1 MLRRSALLLALVAG
15 ACLAETRIKPPGPYM
30 YSPPPPV
37 DTTPLDANRKPKVE
51 IAAQGVTEQ
60 WYGDWDLVADKSPS
74 GPIQITKPRKGDIS
88 FQASF
93 DQRGWITQLV
103 HFDARGK
110 ERWTKLFTYPSRIP
124 AGPGDVPV
132 TVNWS
137 KADGSLFD
145 LKAIE
150 AALSKGVPPAT
161 KKLGLLDLVGD
172 PFVMKPESD
181 GGETWIYATATAER
195 RFRFDKKGRLM
206 ESAAPAAAA
215 PAAPAAAVDS
225 AKAP

>member
-1 MLRRSALLLALVAG
+1 
-15 ACLAETRIKPPGPYM
+15 M

-51 IAAQGVTEQ
+51 IAPQGVTEQ
-60 WYGDWDLVADKSPS
+60 WYGDWDLVGDKSPA
-74 GPIQITKPRKGDIS
+74 GPIQISKPRKGDVS
-88 FQASF
+88 YQASF

-124 AGPGDVPV
+124 AGPGEVPV
-132 TVNWS
+132 TINWS

-145 LKAIE
+145 LRAIE
-150 AALSKGVPPAT
+150 AGLAKGVPAST
-161 KKLGLLDLVGD
+161 KKIGLLDLIGD

-181 GGETWIYATATAER
+181 GGETWIYATTTAEH

-206 ESAAPAAAA
+206 EAPAAA
-215 PAAPAAAVDS
+215 PVVAAPVSAPVATDS